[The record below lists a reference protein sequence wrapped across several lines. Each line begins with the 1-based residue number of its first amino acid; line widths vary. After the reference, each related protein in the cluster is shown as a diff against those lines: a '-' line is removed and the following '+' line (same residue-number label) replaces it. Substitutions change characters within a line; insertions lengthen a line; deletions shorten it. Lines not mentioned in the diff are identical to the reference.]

1 MTILKKLI
9 IDGFKS
15 FERAVELPLFDGFN
29 AIIGPNGSGKSNIM
43 DALTFVLGRRSSA
56 LRSDK
61 LTNLIFNGGHG
72 KKPRTEASVSLVI
85 NNMNRIIPDID
96 EDEVILTRKVM
107 ASGSSS
113 YRINN
118 RTDSKQQIDKV
129 LDAINIISDGH
140 NIIKQGDIT
149 RIINMR
155 PNERREI
162 IDEVAGIKEY
172 VRKKNKAIDELAFAE
187 KKLGESR
194 LILKEK
200 KVQLKR
206 LEKDNDAAQKHQS
219 LQQKEELLL
228 ANIAFSRVKA
238 IEAILKNTVDNIS
251 IKEKEYNGASKE
263 VCGYDDKLDK
273 MEEELEKLDED
284 LINSSG
290 DMKKDNDRI
299 KIERS
304 IVERSSKMESYYR
317 EIKRLE
323 EMINSLTIMK
333 NTKTQDIRNHAVKTI
348 LDSDIAGI
356 EGTISTLMSVEP
368 RYQLAIETTAKS
380 HLNDI
385 IVQSE
390 NTAISCIRYLKEN
403 NAGRA
408 RLLPLERLN
417 LYRTSEK
424 SKIAARMPGF
434 IDYAINLIDY
444 NPIHDKAFRQVFKDT
459 LIAENMDAAK
469 KVRGLKVVT
478 LDGDQFDP
486 EGSISGGSRKG
497 QKRSESLMDFS
508 SIKRYED
515 EKERLEQSI
524 KDLHTEITD
533 LEKIKLEKEKGD
545 EKDSKELE
553 VKKTKKLDLKEKI
566 DNIKKNRRTNMEESI
581 LLEKELQDLR
591 IRRARLEAEYD
602 NLLIPYEKYKDRAD
616 LTKSDPEKLERELS
630 KIERQIRQLGPINMK
645 AIEEYKI
652 FREDYDEF
660 EKKINKLEE
669 ERKTIID
676 MIEEIEKK
684 RKELFIETFN
694 YISKEFTKIYQAI
707 AEGEGS
713 LELENENNVESGLII
728 KAQPKDKK
736 LLIIDA
742 LSGGEKTMTS
752 IAFLFAIMNYKPSP
766 FYILDEIDAA
776 LDTENSKKIGDLVT
790 KYSEKSQFLIIS
802 HNSALVQKAKRVYG
816 ITMKKGASTIIG
828 IELEN

>member
-1 MTILKKLI
+1 
-9 IDGFKS
+9 
-15 FERAVELPLFDGFN
+15 
-29 AIIGPNGSGKSNIM
+29 
-43 DALTFVLGRRSSA
+43 
-56 LRSDK
+56 
-61 LTNLIFNGGHG
+61 
-72 KKPRTEASVSLVI
+72 
-85 NNMNRIIPDID
+85 
-96 EDEVILTRKVM
+96 
-107 ASGSSS
+107 
-113 YRINN
+113 
-118 RTDSKQQIDKV
+118 
-129 LDAINIISDGH
+129 
-140 NIIKQGDIT
+140 
-149 RIINMR
+149 
-155 PNERREI
+155 
-162 IDEVAGIKEY
+162 
-172 VRKKNKAIDELAFAE
+172 
-187 KKLGESR
+187 
-194 LILKEK
+194 
-200 KVQLKR
+200 
-206 LEKDNDAAQKHQS
+206 
-219 LQQKEELLL
+219 
-228 ANIAFSRVKA
+228 

-263 VCGYDDKLDK
+263 VGGYDDKLDK

-385 IVQSE
+385 IVQNE

-616 LTKSDPEKLERELS
+616 LIKGDPEKLERELS

-776 LDTENSKKIGDLVT
+776 LDTENSKKIGNLVT

>member
-263 VCGYDDKLDK
+263 VGGYDDKLDK

-368 RYQLAIETTAKS
+368 IYQLAIETTAKS

-385 IVQSE
+385 IVQNE
-390 NTAISCIRYLKEN
+390 NTALSCIRYLKEN

-424 SKIAARMPGF
+424 SKIAAGMPGF

-444 NPIHDKAFRQVFKDT
+444 NPAHDKAFRQVFKDT

-478 LDGDQFDP
+478 LDGDQFNP

-553 VKKTKKLDLKEKI
+553 IKKSKKLDLKEKI

-776 LDTENSKKIGDLVT
+776 LDTENSKKIGNLVT

>member
-263 VCGYDDKLDK
+263 VGGYDDKLDK

-444 NPIHDKAFRQVFKDT
+444 NPVHDKAFRQVFKDT

-776 LDTENSKKIGDLVT
+776 LDTENSKKIGNLVT

>member
-187 KKLGESR
+187 KTLGESR

-263 VCGYDDKLDK
+263 VGGYDDKLDK

-424 SKIAARMPGF
+424 SKIAAGMPGF

-444 NPIHDKAFRQVFKDT
+444 NPAHDKAFRQVFKDT

-533 LEKIKLEKEKGD
+533 L
-545 EKDSKELE
+545 
-553 VKKTKKLDLKEKI
+553 
-566 DNIKKNRRTNMEESI
+566 
-581 LLEKELQDLR
+581 
-591 IRRARLEAEYD
+591 
-602 NLLIPYEKYKDRAD
+602 
-616 LTKSDPEKLERELS
+616 
-630 KIERQIRQLGPINMK
+630 
-645 AIEEYKI
+645 
-652 FREDYDEF
+652 
-660 EKKINKLEE
+660 KKIAKNWKS
-669 ERKTIID
+669 RNQK
-676 MIEEIEKK
+676 
-684 RKELFIETFN
+684 N
-694 YISKEFTKIYQAI
+694 
-707 AEGEGS
+707 
-713 LELENENNVESGLII
+713 LI
-728 KAQPKDKK
+728 
-736 LLIIDA
+736 
-742 LSGGEKTMTS
+742 
-752 IAFLFAIMNYKPSP
+752 
-766 FYILDEIDAA
+766 
-776 LDTENSKKIGDLVT
+776 
-790 KYSEKSQFLIIS
+790 
-802 HNSALVQKAKRVYG
+802 
-816 ITMKKGASTIIG
+816 
-828 IELEN
+828 

>member
-263 VCGYDDKLDK
+263 VGGYDDKLDK

-385 IVQSE
+385 IVQNE

-424 SKIAARMPGF
+424 SKIAAGMPGF

-616 LTKSDPEKLERELS
+616 LIKGDPEKLERELS

-776 LDTENSKKIGDLVT
+776 LDTENSKKIGNLVT